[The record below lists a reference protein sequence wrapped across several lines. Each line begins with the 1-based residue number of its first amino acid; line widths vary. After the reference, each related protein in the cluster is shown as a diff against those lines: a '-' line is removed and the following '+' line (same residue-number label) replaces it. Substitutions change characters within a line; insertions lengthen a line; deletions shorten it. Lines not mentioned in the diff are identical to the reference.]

1 MLPDDDPRE
10 RQRWLSCQV
19 RGCERNAAVV
29 GLFVTQVLRL
39 RTDLDVIDFEAYG
52 FVEERPFMAA

>member
-1 MLPDDDPRE
+1 
-10 RQRWLSCQV
+10 LS
-19 RGCERNAAVV
+19 GA
-29 GLFVTQVLRL
+29 GLRKKRSGGGAVTQVLRL